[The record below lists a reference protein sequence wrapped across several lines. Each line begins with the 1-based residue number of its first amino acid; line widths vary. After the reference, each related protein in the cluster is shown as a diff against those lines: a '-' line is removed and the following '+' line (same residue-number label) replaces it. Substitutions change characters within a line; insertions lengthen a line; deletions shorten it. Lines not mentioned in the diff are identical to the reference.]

1 MFGLSVRE
9 FRIVV
14 VIILTVIY
22 VATYIYNT
30 RSKK

>member
-9 FRIVV
+9 FRIVAG
-14 VIILTVIY
+14 IILMAIY
-22 VATYIYNT
+22 IAAYIYT